1 MIPLHKKFNHSHNPN
16 QLRQELVK
24 LLDSYN
30 LKIEY
35 LSVAATPL
43 ATIATSAS
51 ILSFL
56 SVQLFLNSLQ
66 SVTRLLAGINII
78 FLLLMVLSSIF
89 FQIMIYR
96 AKLRLA
102 RVSHDLKTQGILE
115 CEEFTNDQYSHLIRL
130 SHLAQNGTKTI
141 DRIQWLYT
149 HGLWRLL
156 YTFLILCVLLLILLI
171 LSEIPLRY
179 NHY

>member
-1 MIPLHKKFNHSHNPN
+1 MIPHPKKLNHSHDSN
-16 QLRQELVK
+16 QLRQDLVE

-51 ILSFL
+51 ILTFL

-78 FLLLMVLSSIF
+78 FLLLMVLTSIV
-89 FQIMIYR
+89 FQIVIYR

-102 RVSHDLKTQGILE
+102 RVNHDLKSQGILE
-115 CEEFTNDQYSHLIRL
+115 CEEFTNDQHSHLIKL

-149 HGLWRLL
+149 HGLWRLM
-156 YTFLILCVLLLILLI
+156 YTFLILCVFLLILLI
-171 LSEIPLRY
+171 LSEIPLRVLSL
-179 NHY
+179 

>member
-1 MIPLHKKFNHSHNPN
+1 MIPNQKKFNHSHDPN

-24 LLDSYN
+24 LLASYN

-51 ILSFL
+51 ILTFL
-56 SVQLFLNSLQ
+56 SVQLFLNSFQ
-66 SVTRLLAGINII
+66 PVTRLLAGINII
-78 FLLLMVLSSIF
+78 FLLLMVFTSIL
-89 FQIMIYR
+89 FQMVIYR

-102 RVSHDLKTQGILE
+102 RVSHDLKSQGILE
-115 CEEFTNDQYSHLIRL
+115 CEKFTDDQHSHLIKL

-156 YTFLILCVLLLILLI
+156 YAFLILCVFLLILLI
-171 LSEIPLRY
+171 LSEIPLRI
-179 NHY
+179 

>member
-1 MIPLHKKFNHSHNPN
+1 MIPHQKKLNHSHDPN
-16 QLRQELVK
+16 QLRQELVE
-24 LLDSYN
+24 LLASYN

-51 ILSFL
+51 ILTFL

-66 SVTRLLAGINII
+66 PVTRLLAGINIT
-78 FLLLMVLSSIF
+78 FLLIMVFISIF
-89 FQIMIYR
+89 FQMVIYR

-102 RVSHDLKTQGILE
+102 RVSHDLKSQGILE
-115 CEEFTNDQYSHLIRL
+115 CEKFTSDQHSHLIKL

-156 YTFLILCVLLLILLI
+156 YAFLIICISLLILLI
-171 LSEIPLRY
+171 LSEIPLRIQA
-179 NHY
+179 